1 MPLINVAIDGPAG
14 AGKST
19 VARKVAEKLG
29 SNYKYVD
36 TGAIYRALTYFFL
49 QSECNLDSED
59 ELISKINQVVINFN
73 EDGSIVLNDVA
84 ISEEIRTMLVTKNV
98 SLVSSYAGI
107 RSFVFNLLQ
116 KIGETGGVVMDGR
129 DIGTV
134 VLPNAE
140 VKIFLTASLET
151 RAKRRA
157 LEMQNKFID
166 VDVKEIEKDI
176 ARRDLYDSSRTI
188 SPLKQADDAILLD
201 TSNLSIEE
209 VVSEI
214 VNICHRHMTL

>member
-209 VVSEI
+209 VVS
-214 VNICHRHMTL
+214 